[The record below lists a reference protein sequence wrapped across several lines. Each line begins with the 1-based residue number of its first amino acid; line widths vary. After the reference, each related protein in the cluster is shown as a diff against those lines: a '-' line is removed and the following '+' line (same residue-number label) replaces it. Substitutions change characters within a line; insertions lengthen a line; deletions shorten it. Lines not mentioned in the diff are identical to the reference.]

1 MAKLNYNMDIQDTQ
15 DGAPWRALKGGR
27 TFQSAIAFNR
37 RVACLARRRRQG
49 KPALH

>member
-1 MAKLNYNMDIQDTQ
+1 MAKLNYNMDTQDTQ

-27 TFQSAIAFNR
+27 TFQSAIAFKR
-37 RVACLARRRRQG
+37 RVG